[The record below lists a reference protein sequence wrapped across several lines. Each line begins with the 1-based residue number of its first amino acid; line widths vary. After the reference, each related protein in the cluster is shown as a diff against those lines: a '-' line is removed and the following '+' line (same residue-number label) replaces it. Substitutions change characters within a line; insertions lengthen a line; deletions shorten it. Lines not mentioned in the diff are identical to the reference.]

1 MCRLVLSGAAL
12 TFAGQG
18 SRAQNYTVYPK
29 AMKILLIEDEPKVA
43 SFIKKG
49 LEEQTYEVE
58 QAYDGAMG
66 VKLALQHEYEL
77 IILDIIL
84 PGMNGLDAC
93 REIRRHDS
101 SVAILMLTALGTTDD
116 KITGLDAGADDY
128 LTKPFEFKELLAR
141 VRALSRRSTDNSS
154 SEKLGIADL
163 ELDIA
168 KKTVMRA
175 GKLIS
180 LTAREFSLL
189 HYLLRNQGRVVSRV
203 DITEQ
208 VWETSF
214 DTGSNV
220 IDVYINFLRKKI
232 DKDHPNKLIH
242 TLVGMGYVLK
252 EQGTL

>member
-1 MCRLVLSGAAL
+1 ML
-12 TFAGQG
+12 TLL
-18 SRAQNYTVYPK
+18 P
-29 AMKILLIEDEPKVA
+29 MKILLIEDEPKVA

-49 LEEQTYEVE
+49 LEEQNYEVD
-58 QAYDGAMG
+58 QAYDGSLG
-66 VKLALQHEYEL
+66 IRLALQNEYDL

-84 PGMNGLDAC
+84 PHMNGLDVC
-93 REIRRHDS
+93 REIRRHNS
-101 SVAILMLTALGTTDD
+101 TVSILMLTALGTTDD

-141 VRALSRRSTDNSS
+141 IRAVSRRSSDNNTGERLS
-154 SEKLGIADL
+154 IADL
-163 ELDIA
+163 ELDVTR
-168 KKTVMRA
+168 KTVTRA
-175 GKLIS
+175 GKPIS
-180 LTAREFSLL
+180 LTAREFTLL
-189 HYLLRNQGRVVSRV
+189 HYLLRNKGRVVSRV

-232 DKDHPNKLIH
+232 DKGHSSRLIH

-252 EQGTL
+252 EQDEG

>member
-1 MCRLVLSGAAL
+1 
-12 TFAGQG
+12 
-18 SRAQNYTVYPK
+18 
-29 AMKILLIEDEPKVA
+29 MKILLIEDEPKVA

-49 LEEQTYEVE
+49 LEEQNYEVD
-58 QAYDGAMG
+58 QAYDGSLG
-66 VKLALQHEYEL
+66 IRLALQNEYDL

-84 PGMNGLDAC
+84 PHINGIDVC
-93 REIRRHDS
+93 REIRRHNS
-101 SVAILMLTALGTTDD
+101 TVSILMLTALGTTDD

-141 VRALSRRSTDNSS
+141 IRAVSRRSNDNNVG
-154 SEKLGIADL
+154 EKLSIADL
-163 ELDIA
+163 ELDVMR
-168 KKTVMRA
+168 KTVTRA
-175 GKLIS
+175 GKPIS
-180 LTAREFSLL
+180 LTAREFTLL
-189 HYLLRNQGRVVSRV
+189 HYLLRNKGRVVSRV

-232 DKDHPNKLIH
+232 DKGHSSRLIH

-252 EQGTL
+252 EQDEG

>member
-1 MCRLVLSGAAL
+1 
-12 TFAGQG
+12 
-18 SRAQNYTVYPK
+18 
-29 AMKILLIEDEPKVA
+29 MKILLVEDEPKVA

-49 LEEQTYEVE
+49 LEEQTYDVD
-58 QAYDGAMG
+58 QAYDGTMG
-66 VKLALQHEYEL
+66 VKLALQNEYDL

-93 REIRRHDS
+93 RQIRLHDTN
-101 SVAILMLTALGTTDD
+101 VAILMLTALGTTDD
-116 KITGLDAGADDY
+116 KIVGLDAGADDY
-128 LTKPFEFKELLAR
+128 LTKPFEFKEMLAR
-141 VRALSRRSTDNSS
+141 VRALSRRNTDTGT
-154 SEKLGIADL
+154 SEKLTIADL
-163 ELDIA
+163 ELDVA
-168 KKTVMRA
+168 KKAVTRA
-175 GKLIS
+175 GKLIN

-189 HYLLRNQGRVVSRV
+189 YYLLRNQGRVVSRV

-232 DKDHPNKLIH
+232 DKDHSNKLIH

-252 EQGTL
+252 EQENL

>member
-1 MCRLVLSGAAL
+1 
-12 TFAGQG
+12 
-18 SRAQNYTVYPK
+18 
-29 AMKILLIEDEPKVA
+29 MKILLIEDEPKVA

-49 LEEQTYEVE
+49 LEEQTYEVD
-58 QAYDGAMG
+58 QAYDGQFG
-66 VKLALQHEYEL
+66 VKLALQNEYDL

-84 PGMNGLDAC
+84 PHISGLEVC
-93 REIRRHDS
+93 REIRKHNS
-101 SVAILMLTALGTTDD
+101 SVSILMLTALGSTDD
-116 KITGLDAGADDY
+116 KIIGLDAGADDY

-141 VRALSRRSTDNSS
+141 IRALSRRGTENVSG
-154 SEKLGIADL
+154 EKLMIADL
-163 ELDIA
+163 EMDVA
-168 KKTVMRA
+168 KKTVHRA
-175 GKLIS
+175 SKPIN

-189 HYLLRNQGRVVSRV
+189 YYLLRNQGRVVSRV

-232 DKDHPNKLIH
+232 DKDHPVKLIH

-252 EQGTL
+252 EQEN